1 MSILEQ
7 LTDYAKERV
16 KIAKTQLSLDK
27 LMAEVSTLPRGDF
40 VFEQRIKKRNLI
52 GEIAFICECKKAS
65 PSKGIIDPVYDY
77 LDIARAYDAAKT
89 DCISVLTEPKWF
101 LGSDKHL
108 HEIAKAVSAPCLR
121 KDFVVDDYQIYE
133 AKLLG
138 TQAVLL
144 ICSILSDAQIKHM
157 LELSNELGLS
167 ALVEAHDS
175 DEVKRALDCGARM
188 IGVNN
193 RNLKDF
199 SVDTSNSRRL
209 RTLVPDDIIFVS
221 ESGVK
226 DSVDVKNIVD
236 CGANAILVGEAM
248 MRSQDKSA
256 MLQSL
261 RSYKEV

>member
-1 MSILEQ
+1 MLR
-7 LTDYAKERV
+7 L
-16 KIAKTQLSLDK
+16 
-27 LMAEVSTLPRGDF
+27 
-40 VFEQRIKKRNLI
+40 
-52 GEIAFICECKKAS
+52 
-65 PSKGIIDPVYDY
+65 
-77 LDIARAYDAAKT
+77 
-89 DCISVLTEPKWF
+89 
-101 LGSDKHL
+101 HL
-108 HEIAKAVSAPCLR
+108 
-121 KDFVVDDYQIYE
+121 
-133 AKLLG
+133 
-138 TQAVLL
+138 
-144 ICSILSDAQIKHM
+144 

-167 ALVEAHDS
+167 ALVEAHDI

-248 MRSQDKSA
+248 MRSTDKSA

-261 RSYKEV
+261 LSYKEV